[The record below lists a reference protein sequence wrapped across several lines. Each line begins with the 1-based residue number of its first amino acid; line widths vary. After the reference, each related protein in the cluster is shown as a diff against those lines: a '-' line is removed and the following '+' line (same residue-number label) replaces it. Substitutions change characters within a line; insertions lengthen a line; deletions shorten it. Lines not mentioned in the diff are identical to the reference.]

1 MKKNNEIIKT
11 NFYSYKNLFFPILV
25 ITIIFC
31 CPVSAQTIIKLKSGF
46 IPKLTKV
53 SEKSSSVFNE
63 PWMSFQNITDQYVV
77 VNKNDLN
84 NFKTLFSDKIES
96 SYESQTY
103 KLDGT
108 INDSLYAEQWNLK
121 AIQWDDDQIASQ
133 NPSTVLVAIVDS
145 GIDPEHEDLKGQL
158 WINDEESGN
167 NSGVYDST
175 KINRT
180 DEDNNGL
187 SDDIIGYNF
196 LVSKKSSQP
205 FDDNGHG
212 TAVAGIINAKS
223 NNIRGITG
231 IASNAK
237 MLILKAFDETGNG
250 SEIEIAK
257 ALLYAWYRKADVVNM
272 SFGINSVRSLLLED
286 IISAMSKDGIILVGS
301 SGNSNNYDRHYPS
314 AFESVISVGASSFY
328 SDYASFSSYGNR
340 VDLLAP
346 GVEVPTTGVGNSYIL
361 FSGTSAAAPNVSGA
375 VAVLKGINS
384 KLTTD
389 KARGIL
395 QETSS
400 KIRGESFSARTASG
414 ILNLKQSIAK
424 LSENYEVKINSP
436 LIDSWWSTDSLH
448 VSITTLSGNFKRWK
462 LYYKKGLGYPDNWT
476 EFAAGQERKIN
487 SVAGTLLWNSIKNE
501 FGNRDSV
508 LSVRLRVENENGTA
522 IEDRR
527 TIFRYKEPLK
537 IEFITIASGIE
548 DLSDMVWME
557 SRTNHP
563 VKISILVSQNGTNEF
578 ETSQSWKYNNYLK
591 FPVSFSGEL
600 NAQITLEDLSG
611 DKIVRNQKITIS
623 EIVETNQV
631 QYDSLNFPTLVNG
644 YILSQ
649 KLDFQNDGFTDL
661 VVSKESDKQN
671 YGSIYFY
678 SGSNLNIAADSIFQ
692 ITVPIEIVKFN
703 SKWYFLG
710 VSSGKTFLY
719 ESETS
724 TSYPTRL
731 IWESQKD
738 QVFWGTK
745 FYIKDGQLRLIW
757 RNDNDYFISRFDIGS
772 NQFVQIKK
780 LAYPFTKI
788 EGPARSKIV
797 HYNSLTD
804 DQIYFSDYNG
814 NIYVYSTTIPG
825 DSTLVFAATLPLY
838 NSSEYIDA
846 TDLNNDGL
854 DELLVLSNDIPGND
868 YVYDEPNP
876 ARWNF
881 RVYSFLDGKDSL
893 LYELWFTE
901 FNGTFGIKNH
911 IKAETIGNDK
921 YVFLGLFPTE
931 YILSW
936 DDVKHSFSIESSLQN
951 AASSGI
957 IISPKFANGSFDFV
971 LNGTKQISG
980 WGKTLQQNEEPE
992 IISFTQKTDSTGY
1005 FKLNKIFQ
1013 SVSLYEK
1020 TGNDFVFQKNFT
1032 NTDSVEI
1039 RKQNW
1044 LTEFEFLIS
1053 SRNYP
1058 HLSSNQI
1065 NSKSIRFFKSG
1076 KDSAEFR
1083 NGVVLIKSEN
1093 TIWLTKE
1100 TKSKIQWNGRTT
1112 NTMVLSESK
1121 RELVVSFESKESGWF
1136 QIPQLT
1142 DINGRN
1148 LINLTDSIY
1157 IKKTVSPKRE
1167 FYISKYELVSEYEIN
1182 VAFSQQINAASFQN
1196 MNLKLFPAFDLNYEK
1211 SLNGNIIRIQN
1222 KNRPWGSVGGNITL
1236 QFSGLT
1242 SINGDSL
1249 DQVGNQI
1256 SIERSSENISNVLVY
1271 PNPWNMGSDASV
1283 KFGNLPRLVTIKI
1296 FNSEMRLQKTIRKD
1310 SFSGIELFD
1319 GKNEKNE
1326 ILGSGV
1332 YFYRVEEPNGNAK
1345 LGKFVII
1352 R

>member
-1 MKKNNEIIKT
+1 MKKHNSPTENNFLRYLISSTSIV
-11 NFYSYKNLFFPILV
+11 SVL
-25 ITIIFC
+25 ITLQFS
-31 CPVSAQTIIKLKSGF
+31 VSAQTIVKLKSEANS
-46 IPKLTKV
+46 KLSKIAG
-53 SEKSSSVFNE
+53 KSTSVFDE

-77 VNKNDLN
+77 VDNSEMTEFRNQ
-84 NFKTLFSDKIES
+84 FSEKIES
-96 SYESQTY
+96 SYEAQIY
-103 KLDGT
+103 KLDGN
-108 INDSLYAEQWNLK
+108 INDSLYSEQWNLK
-121 AIQWDDDQIASQ
+121 AIQWDDDQISSQ
-133 NPSTVLVAIVDS
+133 SPSTVLVAIVDS
-145 GIDPEHEDLKGQL
+145 GIDPEHEDLMGQL

-167 NSGVYDST
+167 KSGIYDT
-175 KINRT
+175 TRINRT

-196 LVSKKSSQP
+196 LFNKKSSQP
-205 FDDNGHG
+205 LDDNGHG

-223 NNIRGITG
+223 NNFKGMTG

-237 MLILKAFDETGNG
+237 MLVLKAFDETGNG
-250 SEIEIAK
+250 SEVEIAK

-272 SFGINSVRSLLLED
+272 SFGINSVRSLLIED
-286 IISAMSKDGIILVGS
+286 IINAMSKDGIILVGS

-314 AFESVISVGASSFY
+314 AFESVISVGASNSY
-328 SDYASFSSYGNR
+328 SDYANFSSYGNR

-346 GVEVPTTGVGNSYIL
+346 GVEVPTSGIGNSYIL

-375 VAVLKGINS
+375 VAIMKGIDNS
-384 KLTTD
+384 LNTD

-400 KIRGESFSARTASG
+400 KIRGESFSGRTASG
-414 ILNLKQSIAK
+414 ILNLKQAIAK
-424 LSENYEVKINSP
+424 VSENYEVKINSP
-436 LIDSWWSTDSLH
+436 QIDSWWSTDSLH
-448 VSITTLSGNFKRWK
+448 VSITTLSGNFKNWK
-462 LYYKKGLGYPDNWT
+462 LFYKKGLGYPDNWN
-476 EFAAGQERKIN
+476 EFASGQERKIN
-487 SVAGTLLWNSIKNE
+487 SIGGLLLWNSIKNE

-508 LSVRLRVENENGTA
+508 LSIRLRVENENGTA

-548 DLSDMVWME
+548 QLNNMVWMG

-563 VKISILVSQNGTNEF
+563 VKVSISALQNGHTEF
-578 ETSQSWKYNNYLK
+578 ETSQSWKYSNYLK
-591 FPVSFSGEL
+591 TPVSFPGEI
-600 NAQITLEDLSG
+600 NAQVTFEDLSG
-611 DKIVRNQKITIS
+611 DKIVRNQKIIIP
-623 EIVETNQV
+623 EIVVADQI
-631 QYDSLNFPTLVNG
+631 QYDSLNIPTVVNG
-644 YILSQ
+644 YLLSQ

-678 SGSNLNIAADSIFQ
+678 SGSNLNTAADSIFQ

-724 TSYPTRL
+724 TSYPTKL
-731 IWESQKD
+731 IWESQKNE
-738 QVFWGTK
+738 VFWGTK
-745 FYIKDGQLRLIW
+745 FYVKDGQLLLIW
-757 RNDNDYFISRFDIGS
+757 RNDNDYFISRFEIGS
-772 NQFVQIKK
+772 SQFVQMKK
-780 LAYPFTKI
+780 LAYPFNKI

-814 NIYVYSTTIPG
+814 NIYVYSTTVPG

-838 NSSEYIDA
+838 NSSEYIETA
-846 TDLNNDGL
+846 DLNNDGL
-854 DELLVLSNDIPGND
+854 DELMVLSNDIPGND
-868 YVYDEPNP
+868 YVFDEPNP
-876 ARWNF
+876 TRWNF
-881 RVYSFLDGKDSL
+881 RVYSFLEGKDSL

-901 FNGTFGIKNH
+901 FNGTFGIKNQ
-911 IKAETIGNDK
+911 IKAETIGNDR

-931 YILSW
+931 YILKW
-936 DDVKHSFSIESSLQN
+936 DNLKHTFSIVSSFRN

-957 IISPKFANGSFDFV
+957 VVNPIFANGTFDFV

-1005 FKLNKIFQ
+1005 FKLGKIFQ

-1020 TGNDFVFQKNFT
+1020 TGNEFAYRKNLS

-1039 RKQNW
+1039 SKQNW

-1053 SRNYP
+1053 SRNFP

-1065 NSKSIRFFKSG
+1065 NRKSVRFFKSG
-1076 KDSAEFR
+1076 KDSAEYR

-1093 TIWLTKE
+1093 PILLSQE
-1100 TKSKIQWNGRTT
+1100 VKSKFQWNGKTP
-1112 NTMVLSESK
+1112 NTMILSESR
-1121 RELVVSFESKESGWF
+1121 RELVLSFESKESGWF
-1136 QIPQLT
+1136 KIPELT
-1142 DINGRN
+1142 DINGRK

-1157 IKKTVSPKRE
+1157 IKKAVSPKRE

-1182 VAFSQQINAASFQN
+1182 VAFSLQINAASFQN
-1196 MNLKLFPAFDLNYEK
+1196 LNLKIFPSFDLNYEK
-1211 SLNGNIIRIQN
+1211 SLNGNVIRIQN

-1242 SINGDSL
+1242 SISGDSL
-1249 DQVGNQI
+1249 DLVGNQL

-1271 PNPWNMGSDASV
+1271 PNPWNMGNDASV

-1310 SFSGIELFD
+1310 SFSGIEMFD